1 MVVDVLEMRLEVDD
15 QVELELE
22 DADEE
27 VLLDKWR
34 VVVVLEVLEEF
45 VEQVNGEQLEQVNV
59 CRAAGNA
66 VKV

>member
-1 MVVDVLEMRLEVDD
+1 MVVDVLEMRLAVDD

-34 VVVVLEVLEEF
+34 VVVVLGVLEEF
-45 VEQVNGEQLEQVNV
+45 VEQVNGEQPEQGNV